1 MSKIEAGRSS
11 LNESSFN
18 LIRFLDALEDMLRLK
33 AESKGLL
40 LRFERDPYLPE
51 FVTTDQGKLRQV
63 LINILGNAIKFTEKG
78 SVTLRVRSVGSQDG
92 ITDRERTKVLTANR
106 LLFEIE
112 DTGPGIAPEEMDKLF
127 EAFGQTETGRKSLQG
142 TGLGLPISRKFV
154 QMMGGDISVSST
166 PGEGSLFAFD
176 IQVSVTGA
184 LEMQPVEPQR
194 QVIGLAPNQPEYR
207 ILVVDDRS
215 ESRLL
220 LVKLLTSVGFSVREA
235 ENGREAISVWE
246 SWEPHLICM
255 DMRMPVINGYEATQ
269 HIKSTLRGQATVIVA
284 LTASAFEEDRKMV
297 LDAGCDDFVRKPF
310 KEDELLEKI
319 SKHLGVKYI
328 CEQSPAAA
336 TGGQTGA
343 EGSPGAFQ
351 LTADSLKVMPA
362 EWEAQVYRAA
372 LQCSDD
378 LILELIEQIPTE
390 CYPLAQALA
399 DLANNYQFDKIEA
412 LTQQEAAG

>member
-1 MSKIEAGRSS
+1 
-11 LNESSFN
+11 
-18 LIRFLDALEDMLRLK
+18 
-33 AESKGLL
+33 
-40 LRFERDPYLPE
+40 
-51 FVTTDQGKLRQV
+51 
-63 LINILGNAIKFTEKG
+63 
-78 SVTLRVRSVGSQDG
+78 
-92 ITDRERTKVLTANR
+92 
-106 LLFEIE
+106 
-112 DTGPGIAPEEMDKLF
+112 
-127 EAFGQTETGRKSLQG
+127 
-142 TGLGLPISRKFV
+142 
-154 QMMGGDISVSST
+154 
-166 PGEGSLFAFD
+166 
-176 IQVSVTGA
+176 
-184 LEMQPVEPQR
+184 
-194 QVIGLAPNQPEYR
+194 
-207 ILVVDDRS
+207 
-215 ESRLL
+215 
-220 LVKLLTSVGFSVREA
+220 
-235 ENGREAISVWE
+235 
-246 SWEPHLICM
+246 
-255 DMRMPVINGYEATQ
+255 
-269 HIKSTLRGQATVIVA
+269 
-284 LTASAFEEDRKMV
+284 MV